1 MDLRERRVAKI
12 VRDFMEAYA
21 LSDRIHGL
29 LRSEDL
35 EFAWIE
41 RLVGETEESALYRLK
56 EECHALFRLNGGR
69 SRMELQAE
77 ELFDL
82 AVGALF
88 HEGMKFRESYY
99 LTTAYGPRL
108 ERMMAEGSASGPLAE
123 AFRRV
128 FEAGRRRMLE
138 SESEVAELFQE
149 TRDQLLILLR
159 QMPPTGAVAR
169 ALVDNV
175 ERTEAVFGMLLS
187 DLLAQ
192 VYGSSHDGFKLAAES
207 LLLNGHFA
215 EAAALLARDELQ
227 GGDFCEVA
235 ESFAIGMAR
244 YYAGDPQAALISLQ
258 RWVSE
263 GARGEPAW
271 RDLARRALGS
281 LVSTTQN
288 LDPALERSAE
298 KLAQAIR
305 ASASE

>member
-21 LSDRIHGL
+21 HSHRIHGR
-29 LRSEDL
+29 LRSEDV
-35 EFAWIE
+35 EFSWIE
-41 RLVGETEESALYRLK
+41 RLVGDTEESALYRLK
-56 EECHALFRLNGGR
+56 EECHALFRLDGGR

-99 LTTAYGPRL
+99 LTTTYGPRL
-108 ERMMAEGSASGPLAE
+108 ERMMTEGSASGPLAE

-138 SESEVAELFQE
+138 SENEVSELFRE
-149 TRDQLLILLR
+149 TRDQLLILLQ

-169 ALVDNV
+169 SLVEDV
-175 ERTEAVFGMLLS
+175 ERTEAVFGMSLTDLLS
-187 DLLAQ
+187 Q
-192 VYGSSHDGFKLAAES
+192 VYGSSRDGFKLAVQS
-207 LLLNGHFA
+207 LLVNGHFD
-215 EAAALLARDELQ
+215 EATLLLARDELR
-227 GGDFCEVA
+227 GGDFWQAA
-235 ESFAIGMAR
+235 ESFALGMAR
-244 YYAGDPQAALISLQ
+244 YYAGDPQAALVSLE

-263 GARGEPAW
+263 GALGEPAW
-271 RDLARRALGS
+271 RELARRALGS

-288 LDPALERSAE
+288 LDPALEQSAG
-298 KLAQAIR
+298 KLAQALT
-305 ASASE
+305 ANASE

>member
-1 MDLRERRVAKI
+1 
-12 VRDFMEAYA
+12 MEAYT
-21 LSDRIHGL
+21 LSDRIHGR

-35 EFAWIE
+35 EFSWIE
-41 RLVGETEESALYRLK
+41 RLVGDTEESALYRLK

-123 AFRRV
+123 AFRRM

-138 SESEVAELFQE
+138 SENEVSELFRE
-149 TRDQLLILLR
+149 TRDQLFILLR
-159 QMPPTGAVAR
+159 QMMPTGAVAR
-169 ALVDNV
+169 SLVEDV

-187 DLLAQ
+187 NLLAQ
-192 VYGSSHDGFKLAAES
+192 VYGSSHDGFKLAVES

-215 EAAALLARDELQ
+215 EAGALLERDELR
-227 GGDFCEVA
+227 GGDFRAAA
-235 ESFAIGMAR
+235 ESFALGMAR
-244 YYAGDPQAALISLQ
+244 YYAGDPQAALVALK
-258 RWVSE
+258 RWVDE

-298 KLAQAIR
+298 ELAQALTPN
-305 ASASE
+305 ASE

>member
-1 MDLRERRVAKI
+1 
-12 VRDFMEAYA
+12 MEAYT
-21 LSDRIHGL
+21 LSDRIHGR

-35 EFAWIE
+35 EFSWIE

-138 SESEVAELFQE
+138 SENEVSELFRE
-149 TRDQLLILLR
+149 TRDQLFILLR

-169 ALVDNV
+169 SLVEDV
-175 ERTEAVFGMLLS
+175 ERTEVVFGMSLS
-187 DLLAQ
+187 DLLDQ
-192 VYGSSHDGFKLAAES
+192 VYGSSHDGFKLAVES

-215 EAAALLARDELQ
+215 EAGALLERDELR
-227 GGDFCEVA
+227 GGDFCAAA
-235 ESFAIGMAR
+235 ESFALGMDR
-244 YYAGDPQAALISLQ
+244 YYAGDPQAALIALK
-258 RWVSE
+258 RWVDE

-271 RDLARRALGS
+271 RNQARRALGS
-281 LVSTTQN
+281 LVSTTLN

-298 KLAQAIR
+298 ELTQALT
-305 ASASE
+305 ANASE